1 MAKKTYYF
9 VVHTCDEYL
18 AGTDSNIFV
27 TLHGEKG
34 VSESQRLN
42 GHISGNAFE
51 RNNYDV
57 FSVDYDHDVGE
68 VYKIVV
74 QTDAKY
80 GGSDWKC
87 NYIRVSTGKIEKDSG
102 EGSHFV
108 INEWITKKNHD
119 YSYNV
124 TSGYNYKTE
133 PPEETNVVIKK
144 GKLFVPANSTY
155 TGEVKTSLTY
165 NVDYSKVTTTEIGS
179 ETSVKVEV
187 DILEA
192 DFSFK
197 INKTIE
203 ETSNISLNKTQ
214 EFTQTVSISEPSDK
228 PRTYDILW
236 NEHSDRY
243 NIEMGSLKFD
253 FSIPVELTFAGLK
266 EITEED
272 AK

>member
-1 MAKKTYYF
+1 MAKRKYYF

-27 TLHGEKG
+27 TLYGEKG

-57 FSVDYDHDVGE
+57 FSVEYDLDVGE
-68 VYKIVV
+68 VYKIKV

-87 NYIRVSTGKIEKDSG
+87 NYIQISTNKIDKNSG
-102 EGSHFV
+102 EGSYFV
-108 INEWITKKNHD
+108 INEWITKKDHD
-119 YSYNV
+119 YIYPV
-124 TSGYNYKTE
+124 TSGYNYNVE
-133 PPEETNVVIKK
+133 PIKPYNVVVQR
-144 GKLFVPANSTY
+144 GELFVPANSTY
-155 TGEVKTSLTY
+155 SGEVKTSLTY

-179 ETSVKVEV
+179 EASVKVEL
-187 DILEA
+187 DIIEA

-203 ETSNISLNKTQ
+203 ESSKINFNETH
-214 EFTQTVSISEPSDK
+214 EFNQTVSISEPSDK
-228 PRTYDILW
+228 PRKFAIMW
-236 NEHSDRY
+236 NEHNDEY
-243 NIEMGSLKFD
+243 NVEMGDLKFH
-253 FSIPVELTFAGLK
+253 FMVPVELTFAGLK
-266 EITEED
+266 EIPVE
-272 AK
+272 